1 MNNSYENELSRK
13 IFLYHDLEQRLNE
26 IVKESKEKKQ
36 EGDFKSLLHYKQWH
50 EATKPGSKNLIPIS
64 AELVEEYQ
72 TLSKKH
78 EELRKEILAQG
89 EDLLTHEDIERI
101 FGNKE
106 SIEESEAMK
115 TIVTDDYIFDP
126 SLKPD
131 IGPIFEPEITINKS
145 KSEITKDIKIL
156 IRQLKQLTKNDELAL
171 DDINN
176 KLEKNNVTINDLES
190 IDTILENNK
199 NNLAQYYWGY
209 KDRIKESKAEI
220 EEIQERKIKTQ
231 ELIENLKQQ
240 GNDIE
245 LLNNIE
251 LRLNNEN
258 LTVRDLE
265 NLLNLT
271 EENSEKMEEEY
282 ARNSL
287 NMIVDEINTM
297 YRKSEKALEECKEKL
312 ASDKYTIDEKAEIFL
327 QTSMLIKKA
336 LNNEFIEDL
345 KQQNVTSDDEHMI
358 STYAKME
365 LINNLRD
372 VLSIEQIQ
380 ELNEKV
386 YEKTED
392 LEQESPIK
400 TDEPVIKETQLPTD
414 NKEQEIKE
422 IQQRIEELNKEI
434 EKLDE
439 EFKNNDIDY
448 TTWNS
453 KRTQLVDEIEKL
465 REKLE
470 ALKEKEVETP
480 IESIEQDDRLEIEK
494 IEARLLENQRLM
506 SNFISE
512 NKVLV
517 KAKLKSKINSSN
529 LEVEQKNIYLS
540 KLDTDLSLEE
550 INEIINDNHY
560 NNDAELIIEILEDEL
575 KEAESKEE
583 LIATEEN
590 KEEIIKI
597 VEKKLRDYHASITD
611 RGKQAEIRVALD
623 ILKNNPSA
631 EKVNKIIRKNRL
643 NQNSELDINLLN
655 SKKSSIQKEIDILTE
670 ESETE
675 RQLLSEFEKET
686 IEKYMCNHFQGIISK
701 ELNNDNNNL
710 SQDTKE
716 ALNKIQNKLDQLLQ
730 KETIDTKE
738 ITDIKEEIQK
748 LGINIEFE
756 KVEEHIRN
764 KNNQERS
771 LSESI
776 SNKSNKIFELE
787 KEKND
792 IQEKIDKQ
800 DTTKIKR
807 TKQEIQSELEKFKSL
822 DNKNLTEIKNSY
834 YQIRQDIITELENN
848 EEFLEKSEE
857 EKGAEI
863 FDKII
868 NHNLHEKLQSYS
880 NYEKLIGELSSDI
893 FDSLTKKKEEEKTEE
908 EEKTKKDWKK
918 YGQALAKFATGFAL
932 GVGITFTPLN
942 AAVGTIIVGTKIVKT
957 AAKIYTDKCEN
968 PDNTIVK
975 IIDKAKEMKEKF
987 AATKIGK
994 FVTSKEFKYGFVGG
1008 YIVGNVYQALDSLS
1022 DKLPTDN
1029 PKPKVEKGDIH
1040 GPDPADYTQIVPKT
1054 PGIGDTVDVTGL
1066 KGFANSLGEGK
1077 TSIIQELA
1085 GNAEI
1090 IGKKNGYY
1098 LLNGSDGELLGWY
1111 KASDIET
1118 KAKIV
1123 KEAVETIA
1131 KVTK

>member
-106 SIEESEAMK
+106 SIEESETMK

-131 IGPIFEPEITINKS
+131 IGPIFEPKITINKS

-199 NNLAQYYWGY
+199 NNLAQYYWVY
-209 KDRIKESKAEI
+209 KDRIKESKEEI

-400 TDEPVIKETQLPTD
+400 TDEPVIKETKLPTD

-506 SNFISE
+506 SNFILE

-710 SQDTKE
+710 SQDTKD

-764 KNNQERS
+764 KNDQERS

-807 TKQEIQSELEKFKSL
+807 SKQEIQSELEKFKSL

-893 FDSLTKKKEEEKTEE
+893 FDSLTKKKEEEKSEE

-1022 DKLPTDN
+1022 DKVPTDN
-1029 PKPKVEKGDIH
+1029 PKPKVEEGEIH
-1040 GPDPADYTQIVPKT
+1040 GPDQVEPPIISKT